1 MPIRRK
7 SSIEK
12 KYYETIGQG
21 LLFGHD
27 NLRFKTVNLP
37 QKQRL
42 TNLCKKFSI
51 KQIDQSNPFFFT
63 LFLRSLILIRTSS
76 IILLLFSQVIMVQ
89 F

>member
-27 NLRFKTVNLP
+27 NLHFKTVNLP
-37 QKQRL
+37 KKQRFKS
-42 TNLCKKFSI
+42 LCKKFYI
-51 KQIDQSNPFFFT
+51 KQIDQSNTVFF
-63 LFLRSLILIRTSS
+63 RVIRIL
-76 IILLLFSQVIMVQ
+76 
-89 F
+89 

>member
-37 QKQRL
+37 KRQRL
-42 TNLCKKFSI
+42 INLCKKFSL
-51 KQIDQSNPFFFT
+51 KQIDQSNSFF
-63 LFLRSLILIRTSS
+63 LK
-76 IILLLFSQVIMVQ
+76 VIKIS
-89 F
+89 

>member
-27 NLRFKTVNLP
+27 NLHFKTVNLP
-37 QKQRL
+37 QRQRFI
-42 TNLCKKFSI
+42 NLCQKFSI
-51 KQIDQSNPFFFT
+51 KQIDQSSRV
-63 LFLRSLILIRTSS
+63 FLKVISLS
-76 IILLLFSQVIMVQ
+76 
-89 F
+89 

>member
-27 NLRFKTVNLP
+27 NLGFKTVNLP
-37 QKQRL
+37 KKTTPYKPLQK
-42 TNLCKKFSI
+42 
-51 KQIDQSNPFFFT
+51 
-63 LFLRSLILIRTSS
+63 
-76 IILLLFSQVIMVQ
+76 V
-89 F
+89 

>member
-12 KYYETIGQG
+12 KYFENIGQG

-27 NLRFKTVNLP
+27 NLHFKTVNLP

-42 TNLCKKFSI
+42 TNLCKIFSI
-51 KQIDQSNPFFFT
+51 KQIDQSKPFF
-63 LFLRSLILIRTSS
+63 LEQLI
-76 IILLLFSQVIMVQ
+76 FHK
-89 F
+89 